1 LERAAESTA
10 IGGPLMAPDGDWLIL
25 GEHLIRSF
33 PASGQ
38 LLNWHALRLSL
49 WKERFFE
56 EAEEKPR

>member
-1 LERAAESTA
+1 
-10 IGGPLMAPDGDWLIL
+10 MAPDGDWLIL